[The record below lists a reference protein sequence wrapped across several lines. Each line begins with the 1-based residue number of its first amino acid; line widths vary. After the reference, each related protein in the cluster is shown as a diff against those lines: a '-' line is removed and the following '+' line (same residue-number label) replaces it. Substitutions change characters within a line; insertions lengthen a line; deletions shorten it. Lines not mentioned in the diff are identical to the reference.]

1 VINVHGRQ
9 VFHLA
14 PGQAEMDKQGPD
26 LGHGA
31 DRDSHFPAA
40 PHVPLLEEHV
50 GYLAAARIHE
60 RP

>member
-1 VINVHGRQ
+1 MINVHGRQ